1 MASVPAGRH
10 GGGEAEPDVRRRHHV
25 RRAAEG
31 LPVTGGDP
39 GLVSRYLLSEAL
51 WATLD
56 ASVCAWAL
64 EGDANPRQALS
75 LSP

>member
-1 MASVPAGRH
+1 MCGADITYIG
-10 GGGEAEPDVRRRHHV
+10 
-25 RRAAEG
+25 AAEG
-31 LPVTGGDP
+31 VPVTGGDP